1 MQVNPSLS
9 PSQNRDRSAS
19 PQDMDISDEE
29 SEDGII
35 TKAEQEDERLLSL
48 HPSSSTE
55 RKKKE
60 EAADSVCTLADL
72 ERCRVSRADIE
83 KHCYKKWF
91 QEYVTGAYVRYLIGN
106 DGGIPVYRV
115 CEVHSEY
122 SLTVALSCLTFLYR
136 SGGRFG

>member
-1 MQVNPSLS
+1 
-9 PSQNRDRSAS
+9 
-19 PQDMDISDEE
+19 MDISDEE
-29 SEDGII
+29 SEDGMI

-60 EAADSVCTLADL
+60 EAADSVCTVADL

-106 DGGIPVYRV
+106 DGGGPVYRI
-115 CEVHSEY
+115 CEVHSGY
-122 SLTVALSCLTFLYR
+122 LPTSPFILLDIPAQIWQQTWSSPIKSTTNL
-136 SGGRFG
+136 